1 MVLSG
6 QQKGA
11 LSKNTHIFISYSLP
25 LCALTLLFTNISR
38 AVGPLRRLIY
48 QPFTLYKILKFLS
61 ETSKESLIWLMG
73 GPFSEM
79 LHRIN
84 DALLM
89 IKIKCTINFWRTE
102 IKCINISR
110 PSFRVKM
117 QKNPKRLVQTNRI
130 LLSRPY

>member
-61 ETSKESLIWLMG
+61 ETSKLRKFDLTDG
-73 GPFSEM
+73 
-79 LHRIN
+79 RTVRR
-84 DALLM
+84 DATQN
-89 IKIKCTINFWRTE
+89 KR
-102 IKCINISR
+102 CIADD
-110 PSFRVKM
+110 
-117 QKNPKRLVQTNRI
+117 
-130 LLSRPY
+130 